1 MIVSS
6 IPNLLTVF
14 RFFLVYP
21 IVISIL
27 EQNYNLTL
35 FFFFLAGISD
45 FLDGY
50 LARKFSWES
59 RFGKV
64 FDPVSDKVLVIATLI
79 SLSLIDE
86 ITIYLTVFLLSR
98 DLFII
103 VGVILSSLLI
113 DDYEIKPY
121 FSGKFNSFVLMTYL
135 GFVILEVTFGFVP
148 ILFLNFLMG
157 TLILTSIYSVI
168 EYLNYPGRKV
178 ISQIFF

>member
-1 MIVSS
+1 MIFSS

-64 FDPVSDKVLVIATLI
+64 FDPISDKVLVIATLI
-79 SLSLIDE
+79 SLYLVDE
-86 ITIYLTVFLLSR
+86 IIIYLTVFLLSR

-103 VGVILSSLLI
+103 VGVILSSILI

-148 ILFLNFLMG
+148 DLFLNFLMG
-157 TLILTSIYSVI
+157 ILILTSIYSVM

>member
-64 FDPVSDKVLVIATLI
+64 FDPISDKVLVIATLI
-79 SLSLIDE
+79 SLSLVDE

-113 DDYEIKPY
+113 DDYEITPY

>member
-64 FDPVSDKVLVIATLI
+64 FDPISDKVLVIATLI
-79 SLSLIDE
+79 SLSLVDE

-135 GFVILEVTFGFVP
+135 GVVILEVTFGFVP
-148 ILFLNFLMG
+148 TLFLNFLMG
-157 TLILTSIYSVI
+157 ILILTSIFSVM

>member
-64 FDPVSDKVLVIATLI
+64 FDPISDKVLVIATLI
-79 SLSLIDE
+79 SLSLVDE

>member
-27 EQNYNLTL
+27 EENYNLTL

-64 FDPVSDKVLVIATLI
+64 FDPISDKVLVIATLI
-79 SLSLIDE
+79 SLSLVDE

-148 ILFLNFLMG
+148 TLFLNFLMG

>member
-64 FDPVSDKVLVIATLI
+64 FDPISDKVLVIATLI
-79 SLSLIDE
+79 SLSLVDE

-148 ILFLNFLMG
+148 TLFLNFLMQED
-157 TLILTSIYSVI
+157 LLKS
-168 EYLNYPGRKV
+168 
-178 ISQIFF
+178 

>member
-35 FFFFLAGISD
+35 FFFFLAGFSD

-64 FDPVSDKVLVIATLI
+64 FDPISDKVLVIATLI
-79 SLSLIDE
+79 SLSLVDE

-121 FSGKFNSFVLMTYL
+121 FSGKFNSFVLMPYL

-148 ILFLNFLMG
+148 TLFLNFLMG

>member
-1 MIVSS
+1 MIASS
-6 IPNLLTVF
+6 IPNFLTVF

-27 EQNYNLTL
+27 EENYQLTL

-59 RFGKV
+59 RFGKI
-64 FDPVSDKVLVIATLI
+64 FDPISDKVLVIATLL
-79 SLSLIDE
+79 SLSLVGE
-86 ITIYLTVFLLSR
+86 INIYLTMFLLSR

-113 DDYEIKPY
+113 DNYEI
-121 FSGKFNSFVLMTYL
+121 
-135 GFVILEVTFGFVP
+135 
-148 ILFLNFLMG
+148 
-157 TLILTSIYSVI
+157 
-168 EYLNYPGRKV
+168 
-178 ISQIFF
+178 

>member
-6 IPNLLTVF
+6 IPNFLTVF

-27 EQNYNLTL
+27 EQNYQLTL
-35 FFFFLAGISD
+35 FFFFIAGVSD
-45 FLDGY
+45 YLDGF
-50 LARKFSWES
+50 LARKYFWES
-59 RFGKV
+59 RFGKI
-64 FDPVSDKVLVIATLI
+64 FDPISDKVLVIATLI
-79 SLSLIDE
+79 SLSLVGE
-86 ITIYLTVFLLSR
+86 INIYLTMFLLSR

-113 DDYEIKPY
+113 KDYEIRPY

-135 GFVILEVTFGFVP
+135 GFIILEITFNFVP
-148 ILFLNFLMG
+148 SLFLNFLMT
-157 TLILTSIYSVI
+157 TLIITSLYSVI
-168 EYLNYPGRKV
+168 EYLIYPGRKV

>member
-64 FDPVSDKVLVIATLI
+64 FDPISDKVLVIATLI
-79 SLSLIDE
+79 SLSLVDE

-121 FSGKFNSFVLMTYL
+121 LSGKFNSFVLMTYL